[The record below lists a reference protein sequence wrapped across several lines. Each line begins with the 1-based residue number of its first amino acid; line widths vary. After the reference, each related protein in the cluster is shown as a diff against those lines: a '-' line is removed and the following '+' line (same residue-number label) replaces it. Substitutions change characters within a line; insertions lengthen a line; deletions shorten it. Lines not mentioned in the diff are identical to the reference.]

1 MDKQGVLREYFG
13 HIGFRQGQEALVDA
27 LLDGQ
32 DVLGVMPTGAG
43 KSICY
48 QVPALMQEGVALVI
62 SPLISLMCDQVAAL
76 RAAGAPAAYINSSL
90 TPAQQARALERAAQ
104 GQYKIIYVAPERLD
118 APDFLAFAQS
128 ASISLVAVDEAHCV
142 SQWGQDFRPSYL
154 RIPTFIQGLPN
165 RPPVGAFTATATP
178 AVKAD
183 IIRLLQLRQPYVA
196 VTGFDRPNLR
206 FINQKPKNRFAAL
219 LEVVERHP
227 EGSGIV
233 YCATRKTVQQVCDQL
248 RLAGYPATRYHAGLS
263 DQERQENQADF
274 QYDRRTIM
282 VATNAFGMGIDKS
295 NVSYVVHYNMP
306 KNLESYYQEAGR
318 AGRDGSPAECV
329 LLYGGQDV
337 ITARWLIEHG
347 EDNPDLDEAQR
358 RLLRQRDL
366 DRLRQM
372 TFYATSRRCLRAF
385 ILDYFGERAPDGC
398 GNCSVCLDMPFETV
412 QNDVILQKARTSRS
426 ARRAKETQEKDP
438 LMTAL
443 KALRKQLAAQRGLPA
458 YLVFSDATLR
468 DMACKRPGTLEDM
481 LKVNGVGAAKC
492 RQYGQAFLDVLAG
505 IGQRPGAGPLPGAS
519 YGGRPAS
526 AYSLKNRPD
535 GQDLGAPCPAPEA
548 PPGVPDWDGMEAP
561 DLGGGYAP
569 DWDGVFASDLGGGYV
584 LADWEDA
591 YGPHTGGTYAPD
603 APIPH
608 AGSDGSA
615 LRRGDGAPRVPEG
628 VSPAARPW
636 TELEEEQ
643 LRLELLGGG
652 TLEQLSAIHRRS
664 PQDILARQKRLGM

>member
-154 RIPTFIQGLPN
+154 RIPAFIQGLPN

-233 YCATRKTVQQVCDQL
+233 YCATRKTVQQ
-248 RLAGYPATRYHAGLS
+248 A
-263 DQERQENQADF
+263 
-274 QYDRRTIM
+274 
-282 VATNAFGMGIDKS
+282 
-295 NVSYVVHYNMP
+295 VSYTH
-306 KNLESYYQEAGR
+306 
-318 AGRDGSPAECV
+318 
-329 LLYGGQDV
+329 
-337 ITARWLIEHG
+337 
-347 EDNPDLDEAQR
+347 
-358 RLLRQRDL
+358 
-366 DRLRQM
+366 
-372 TFYATSRRCLRAF
+372 LRAH
-385 ILDYFGERAPDGC
+385 
-398 GNCSVCLDMPFETV
+398 ET
-412 QNDVILQKARTSRS
+412 
-426 ARRAKETQEKDP
+426 
-438 LMTAL
+438 
-443 KALRKQLAAQRGLPA
+443 
-458 YLVFSDATLR
+458 
-468 DMACKRPGTLEDM
+468 
-481 LKVNGVGAAKC
+481 
-492 RQYGQAFLDVLAG
+492 
-505 IGQRPGAGPLPGAS
+505 
-519 YGGRPAS
+519 
-526 AYSLKNRPD
+526 
-535 GQDLGAPCPAPEA
+535 
-548 PPGVPDWDGMEAP
+548 
-561 DLGGGYAP
+561 
-569 DWDGVFASDLGGGYV
+569 
-584 LADWEDA
+584 
-591 YGPHTGGTYAPD
+591 
-603 APIPH
+603 
-608 AGSDGSA
+608 
-615 LRRGDGAPRVPEG
+615 
-628 VSPAARPW
+628 
-636 TELEEEQ
+636 
-643 LRLELLGGG
+643 
-652 TLEQLSAIHRRS
+652 
-664 PQDILARQKRLGM
+664 